1 MKFDEWIRSLSEGIS
16 YTYAKG
22 TSLYYGLAGLGLA
35 NAWLYYYFK
44 ETSFLK
50 TSIKI
55 CEHILIFLLNKIQ
68 KLY

>member
-35 NAWLYYYFK
+35 KCLA
-44 ETSFLK
+44 
-50 TSIKI
+50 
-55 CEHILIFLLNKIQ
+55 LL
-68 KLY
+68 LF